1 MSRRASRIA
10 SGLVF
15 GLGIPLGAVSADD
28 TKSPSESPK
37 PPAVDKAKAPDFSG
51 YVAVTKVTGEVVKGS
66 ESSLTLRLY
75 WAHVTVKK
83 SSGNRGRGRRPSL
96 HSRGSRGMYS
106 PYMIRRPSVKVKWE
120 HHDYDLPYLPESLVR
135 VNQLPPK
142 IGPDGKK
149 GFYSQS
155 EQNELKV
162 PYTVPGFQASKADLT
177 PGTVV
182 EAHVV
187 RDKTIPAAKVTDADM
202 RIKYAVIV
210 GQDQNAATN
219 LAGTSKPAK
228 KKN

>member
-15 GLGIPLGAVSADD
+15 GLGATLGAVSADD
-28 TKSPSESPK
+28 TKSSSQSPK
-37 PPAVDKAKAPDFSG
+37 PPVVDKAKAPDFSG
-51 YVAVTKVTGEVVKGS
+51 YVSVTKVTGEVVKGN
-66 ESSLTLRLY
+66 ESSLTLRIH
-75 WAHVTVKK
+75 WVQVTVKNGGG
-83 SSGNRGRGRRPSL
+83 SRGRGRRPSL
-96 HSRGSRGMYS
+96 YGSRGRSFSS
-106 PYMIRRPSVKVKWE
+106 PYMVRRPSVKVKHE

-155 EQNELKV
+155 EQDELKV

-187 RDKTIPAAKVTDADM
+187 RDKSIPANKVADADM
-202 RIKYAVIV
+202 RLKYVVII
-210 GQDQNAATN
+210 GHDPNPPADITN
-219 LAGTSKPAK
+219 PPKTSK

>member
-10 SGLVF
+10 FGLVL
-15 GLGIPLGAVSADD
+15 GLGAALGAVSAAD
-28 TKSPSESPK
+28 TKSPSDTPK

-51 YVAVTKVTGEVVKGS
+51 YVAVTKVTGEVVKGN
-66 ESSLTLRLY
+66 ESSLTLRIY
-75 WAHVTVKK
+75 WQHVTVKK
-83 SSGNRGRGRRPSL
+83 SSGSRGRGRRPSL
-96 HSRGSRGMYS
+96 YGNHGRSHSS
-106 PYMIRRPSVKVKWE
+106 PYMTRRPSVKVKWE

-149 GFYSQS
+149 GFYSQT

-162 PYTVPGFQASKADLT
+162 PYTVPGFQASKADLS

-187 RDKTIPAAKVTDADM
+187 RDKSIAANMVTDADM
-202 RIKYAVIV
+202 RLKYVVII
-210 GQDQNAATN
+210 GHDPNPPADITN
-219 LAGTSKPAK
+219 PSKTSK